1 MMAKTASMNI
11 VTFFLFFNTPLTA
24 SVNMLI
30 FSCQGTC
37 ISSALKKLNTV
48 KPSIMYRKY
57 IYRSKTVKTGS
68 GLVLTR
74 ESIQNSHAESGK
86 SNLSLIQL
94 KINELVLKVS
104 VPLTELF
111 LWNFDTSV

>member
-1 MMAKTASMNI
+1 MNI
-11 VTFFLFFNTPLTA
+11 VTFFLFFNTPQTA
-24 SVNMLI
+24 RVNMLI
-30 FSCQGTC
+30 FSCQG
-37 ISSALKKLNTV
+37 ISSALNKLNTV

-111 LWNFDTSV
+111 LWNFDTCTSV